1 MRRRK
6 SFARTMANQ
15 LHNMNLSVD
24 DRLQILESLQ
34 KLSEDKKEYTKGV
47 YQSGPM
53 ARSAKP

>member
-1 MRRRK
+1 
-6 SFARTMANQ
+6 MANQ
-15 LHNMNLSVD
+15 LHNINLTVD
-24 DRLQILESLQ
+24 DRLQILDSLQ

>member
-1 MRRRK
+1 
-6 SFARTMANQ
+6 MANQ